1 MPPPTPGSSESGLS
15 VERSSSPRKLFSL
28 REEPFGYTLYNKA
41 KLRHQFILKDEAEDT
56 LLGLGLQ
63 PEDCDIL
70 PMHRTDVREDILYS
84 PTRIYYE
91 TTLRCN
97 IQCKSCFNDSGKPR
111 HGELTTDELIKSLHD
126 LRQAN
131 VMDIRFTG
139 GELTRRPDWFLML
152 KTAKNLGFA
161 VSCNTNGIYTDPQI
175 PAQFA
180 ELDLDQVT
188 ISIDGAKEH
197 HEFNRGKN
205 TFDRTLSSMQEM
217 NKLGVRLRINT
228 LITKGSLGD
237 ARHMLELASQNGVRE
252 INFFITR
259 FVGRGRNFGPEE
271 LVTFE
276 EYYQMAREAEKLR
289 EEFPNINIIHFE
301 GATIQN
307 SGRSGDFDRLG
318 IKAGPPDGTTRFNI
332 LSGGDLYAGGYI
344 PYVDTNYRLGN
355 IKTDDLVEVWQN
367 GPVLEAFRESSRKLE
382 AHCAA
387 CPEYAKRCP
396 GPNYELELL
405 RKNDPSINN
414 PYCFFGDGPSLLT
427 LLD

>member
-1 MPPPTPGSSESGLS
+1 MGP
-15 VERSSSPRKLFSL
+15 
-28 REEPFGYTLYNKA
+28 
-41 KLRHQFILKDEAEDT
+41 
-56 LLGLGLQ
+56 
-63 PEDCDIL
+63 
-70 PMHRTDVREDILYS
+70 
-84 PTRIYYE
+84 
-91 TTLRCN
+91 
-97 IQCKSCFNDSGKPR
+97 
-111 HGELTTDELIKSLHD
+111 
-126 LRQAN
+126 
-131 VMDIRFTG
+131 
-139 GELTRRPDWFLML
+139 
-152 KTAKNLGFA
+152 
-161 VSCNTNGIYTDPQI
+161 
-175 PAQFA
+175 
-180 ELDLDQVT
+180 
-188 ISIDGAKEH
+188 EH
-197 HEFNRGKN
+197 HEFNRGEN
-205 TFDRTLSSMQEM
+205 TFDRTLASLQQMSQ
-217 NKLGVRLRINT
+217 LGVKLRINT

-237 ARHMLELASQNGVRE
+237 ARQMLEIASRNGVRE

-259 FVGRGRNFGPEE
+259 FVGRGRDFGPEE

-276 EYYQMAREAEKLR
+276 EYFQMSQEAERLR
-289 EEFPNINIIHFE
+289 AEFPNINIIHFE

-344 PYVDTNYRLGN
+344 PYVDTSYKLGN
-355 IKTDDLVEVWQN
+355 IKTDNIVDIWQKSQT
-367 GPVLEAFRESSRKLE
+367 LEDFRDSSRKLE